1 VDKEEIGM
9 NTLKSAVLSVLY
21 SLLLLTTAFTQSIAV
36 EDQIVIEDLTLSQLR
51 REIKKIE
58 TEFYKVFNA
67 NTEDKNLAIVCY
79 NHLPTGS
86 NIKRDIC
93 EPQFVV
99 DKRADNANDS
109 QYDIDVLLTAQ
120 SMQRELTT
128 EYAALSE
135 SMANLAKGNKY
146 FGELNGIL
154 GALREE
160 LESR

>member
-1 VDKEEIGM
+1 M
-9 NTLKSAVLSVLY
+9 NKLKSTVLPRLC
-21 SLLLLTTAFTQSIAV
+21 SLLLLAVASTQSIAV
-36 EDQIVIEDLTLSQLR
+36 EDQIVIEGLNPSQLR
-51 REIKKIE
+51 SEIKKIE
-58 TEFYKVFNA
+58 TEFYKIFNA

-86 NIKRDIC
+86 NIKQDIC
-93 EPQFVV
+93 EPQFAV
-99 DKRADNANDS
+99 DKRAENANDS
-109 QYDIDVLLTAQ
+109 QYEIDVLLTAQ
-120 SMQRELTT
+120 GMRRELTT

-135 SMANLAKGNKY
+135 AMANLAKENKY